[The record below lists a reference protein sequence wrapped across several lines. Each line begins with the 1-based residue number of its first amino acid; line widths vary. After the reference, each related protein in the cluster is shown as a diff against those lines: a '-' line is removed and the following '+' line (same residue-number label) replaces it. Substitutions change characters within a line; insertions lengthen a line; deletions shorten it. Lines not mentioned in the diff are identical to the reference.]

1 MTLDTG
7 SSHADRVTGLDAVAA
22 AEAPEPPT
30 LLCFVADATHVVSG
44 RAAKEAAA
52 GGVQLHSEGGHVPQ
66 LE

>member
-1 MTLDTG
+1 M
-7 SSHADRVTGLDAVAA
+7 TGLDAVAA

-30 LLCFVADATHVVSG
+30 LLCFVVDATHVVSG